1 LAGELQRRSLQHV
14 AFDLHPVEGRLSRD
28 ESIARLVSTCHSG
41 FDLLHANSLAMG
53 RLTGAAATQLGI
65 PCSAHLRDIVGLSSV
80 AISDL
85 NCNSRLIVVSESVRE
100 FHVPQGLSADRTTVI
115 HNGID
120 LTAFAPRPSTGWL
133 RHELGLPESTL
144 LVAAIGQICLRKG
157 QDVFATAAVQAAVSL
172 PNAHFLLIGSRHSAK
187 PESIAYERDIA
198 QTFAT
203 AGLSDRFHPLGERS
217 DVSQILNELD
227 VLVHSAR
234 QEPFGRVLLEAAAAG
249 VPIIATDVGGT
260 REMLSDGEHA
270 LLVPPDDPSAIA
282 DALLRLS
289 RDAVLRTRLRDA
301 ARQHVARSFP
311 IERSANELLRTWR
324 AVHDASAMRR
334 SSHARLPP

>member
-1 LAGELQRRSLQHV
+1 
-14 AFDLHPVEGRLSRD
+14 
-28 ESIARLVSTCHSG
+28 
-41 FDLLHANSLAMG
+41 MG
-53 RLTGAAATQLGI
+53 RLTGTAATQLGI
-65 PCSAHLRDIVGLSSV
+65 PCSAHLRDIVGLSSG
-80 AISDL
+80 AIADL
-85 NCNSRLIVVSESVRE
+85 NGNSQLIAVSASVRA
-100 FHVPQGLSADRTTVI
+100 FHVAQGLVADRTTVI

-120 LTAFAPRPSTGWL
+120 LTAFSPRPRTGWL
-133 RHELGLPESTL
+133 RRELGLPESTL

-157 QDVFATAAVQAAVSL
+157 QDVFAKAAVQAAVSL
-172 PNAHFLLIGSRHSAK
+172 TNAHFLLIGYRHSTK
-187 PESIAYERDIA
+187 PESISYERDIA

-217 DVSQILNELD
+217 DVPQILNELD
-227 VLVHSAR
+227 VLVHAAR

-260 REMLSDGEHA
+260 REMLTDGEHA
-270 LLVPPDDPSAIA
+270 LLVPPDNPSAIT

-289 RDAVLRTRLRDA
+289 RDADLRTRLRDS
-301 ARQHVARSFP
+301 ARQHVARCFP

-334 SSHARLPP
+334 TTYARLPP